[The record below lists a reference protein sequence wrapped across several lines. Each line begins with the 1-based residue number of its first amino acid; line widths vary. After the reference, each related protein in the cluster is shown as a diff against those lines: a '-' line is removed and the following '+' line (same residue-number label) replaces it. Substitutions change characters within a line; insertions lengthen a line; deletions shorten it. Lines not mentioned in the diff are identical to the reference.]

1 MNCLKH
7 RVNIAVLVGIASFAF
22 VICPLG
28 FVNAQE
34 RDGADARVN
43 RFKAYA
49 TEISKAVEAGDLSE
63 EEAEKKLL
71 AMRKRL
77 AQQPAKKPA
86 EGDKEARI
94 RRFRAYAEEIQKAVD
109 AGDLSEE
116 EAEKKLLAMRKRLAQ
131 QPAKKPAEPDMDARV
146 ERYKA
151 YVERIKKAVEAG
163 ELSEEEAEKKLIEM
177 RQRMFGQPAK
187 KPAEPDMEA
196 RIRRFRAYAEEIQK
210 AVDAGDLSEE
220 EAKEKLIEMRQ
231 RMFGQPAEKPTA
243 RDMEARVERYKAYV
257 ERIKKA
263 VEAGELSE
271 EEAEKKLI
279 ETRQRMFGQ
288 PAKKPA
294 EPDMDAR
301 VERYKAYVEKI
312 KKAVDAGDLSEDEA
326 KEKLIETRLRL
337 FPQPKQKK

>member
-7 RVNIAVLVGIASFAF
+7 RVNIAVLVGIASLAF
-22 VICPLG
+22 IICPLG

-49 TEISKAVEAGDLSE
+49 TEISKAVEAGELTE

-77 AQQPAKKPA
+77 AQQPAA
-86 EGDKEARI
+86 
-94 RRFRAYAEEIQKAVD
+94 
-109 AGDLSEE
+109 
-116 EAEKKLLAMRKRLAQ
+116 
-131 QPAKKPAEPDMDARV
+131 
-146 ERYKA
+146 
-151 YVERIKKAVEAG
+151 
-163 ELSEEEAEKKLIEM
+163 
-177 RQRMFGQPAK
+177 
-187 KPAEPDMEA
+187 
-196 RIRRFRAYAEEIQK
+196 
-210 AVDAGDLSEE
+210 
-220 EAKEKLIEMRQ
+220 
-231 RMFGQPAEKPTA
+231 KPTA
-243 RDMEARVERYKAYV
+243 RDMDARVERYKAYV

-288 PAKKPA
+288 PAAKSA
-294 EPDMDAR
+294 EGDKETR
-301 VERYKAYVEKI
+301 IRRFRAYAEEI
-312 KKAVDAGDLSEDEA
+312 QKAVDTGDFSEEEAGKKLLAMRKRLAQQPAVKSAEGDKEARIRRFRAYAEEIQKAVEAGDLSEEEA
-326 KEKLIETRLRL
+326 ERKLLAIRKRLAQQPAEKPAERDMDALVKRYKAYAAQIKKAVEAGEVSEEEAEKKLIETRLRL

>member
-1 MNCLKH
+1 MNYLKH

-22 VICPLG
+22 VIVSLG
-28 FVNAQE
+28 LVNAQE

-77 AQQPAKKPA
+77 AQQPAEKPTERDMDARVERYKAYVEKIKKAVDAGDLSKEEAEKKRIEMRQRMFGQPAAKSA

-94 RRFRAYAEEIQKAVD
+94 RRFKAYAEEIKKAVD

-131 QPAKKPAEPDMDARV
+131 QPAEKPTERDMDARV

-163 ELSEEEAEKKLIEM
+163 
-177 RQRMFGQPAK
+177 
-187 KPAEPDMEA
+187 
-196 RIRRFRAYAEEIQK
+196 
-210 AVDAGDLSEE
+210 DLSEK
-220 EAKEKLIEMRQ
+220 EAEEKLIEMRQ
-231 RMFGQPAEKPTA
+231 RMFGQP
-243 RDMEARVERYKAYV
+243 
-257 ERIKKA
+257 
-263 VEAGELSE
+263 
-271 EEAEKKLI
+271 
-279 ETRQRMFGQ
+279 
-288 PAKKPA
+288 
-294 EPDMDAR
+294 
-301 VERYKAYVEKI
+301 
-312 KKAVDAGDLSEDEA
+312 
-326 KEKLIETRLRL
+326 
-337 FPQPKQKK
+337 KQKK

>member
-1 MNCLKH
+1 MNYLKH

-22 VICPLG
+22 VIVSLG
-28 FVNAQE
+28 LVNAQE

-77 AQQPAKKPA
+77 AQLPAEKPAERDMDARVERYKAYVERIKKAVEAGDLSEEEAEEKLIEMRQRMFGQPAAKSA

-94 RRFRAYAEEIQKAVD
+94 RRFKAYAEEIKKAVDAGDLAEKEAEEKLIEMRQRMFGQPAAKSAEGDKEARIRRFKAYAEEIKKAVD

-131 QPAKKPAEPDMDARV
+131 QPAEKPTERDMDARV

-163 ELSEEEAEKKLIEM
+163 
-177 RQRMFGQPAK
+177 
-187 KPAEPDMEA
+187 
-196 RIRRFRAYAEEIQK
+196 
-210 AVDAGDLSEE
+210 DLSEK
-220 EAKEKLIEMRQ
+220 EAEEKLIEMRQ
-231 RMFGQPAEKPTA
+231 RMFGQP
-243 RDMEARVERYKAYV
+243 
-257 ERIKKA
+257 
-263 VEAGELSE
+263 
-271 EEAEKKLI
+271 
-279 ETRQRMFGQ
+279 
-288 PAKKPA
+288 
-294 EPDMDAR
+294 
-301 VERYKAYVEKI
+301 
-312 KKAVDAGDLSEDEA
+312 
-326 KEKLIETRLRL
+326 
-337 FPQPKQKK
+337 KQKK

>member
-1 MNCLKH
+1 MNYLKH

-22 VICPLG
+22 VIVSLG
-28 FVNAQE
+28 LVNAQE

-77 AQQPAKKPA
+77 AQQPAAKSA

-131 QPAKKPAEPDMDARV
+131 QPAEKPTERDMDARV

-151 YVERIKKAVEAG
+151 YLERIK
-163 ELSEEEAEKKLIEM
+163 
-177 RQRMFGQPAK
+177 
-187 KPAEPDMEA
+187 
-196 RIRRFRAYAEEIQK
+196 K
-210 AVDAGDLSEE
+210 AVDAGDLS
-220 EAKEKLIEMRQ
+220 K
-231 RMFGQPAEKPTA
+231 
-243 RDMEARVERYKAYV
+243 
-257 ERIKKA
+257 
-263 VEAGELSE
+263 
-271 EEAEKKLI
+271 EEAEKKRI
-279 ETRQRMFGQ
+279 EMRQRMFGQ

-312 KKAVDAGDLSEDEA
+312 KKAVDAGDLSEEEA

>member
-1 MNCLKH
+1 MTYLKH

-22 VICPLG
+22 VIVSLG
-28 FVNAQE
+28 LVNAQE

-77 AQQPAKKPA
+77 SQQPAAKSA

-109 AGDLSEE
+109 AGDLSKE
-116 EAEKKLLAMRKRLAQ
+116 EAEKKR
-131 QPAKKPAEPDMDARV
+131 
-146 ERYKA
+146 
-151 YVERIKKAVEAG
+151 
-163 ELSEEEAEKKLIEM
+163 IEM
-177 RQRMFGQPAK
+177 
-187 KPAEPDMEA
+187 
-196 RIRRFRAYAEEIQK
+196 
-210 AVDAGDLSEE
+210 
-220 EAKEKLIEMRQ
+220 
-231 RMFGQPAEKPTA
+231 
-243 RDMEARVERYKAYV
+243 
-257 ERIKKA
+257 
-263 VEAGELSE
+263 
-271 EEAEKKLI
+271 
-279 ETRQRMFGQ
+279 RQRMFGQ

-312 KKAVDAGDLSEDEA
+312 KKAVDAGDLSEEEA

>member
-1 MNCLKH
+1 MNYLKH

-22 VICPLG
+22 VIVSLG
-28 FVNAQE
+28 LVNAQE

-77 AQQPAKKPA
+77 AQQPAEKPTERDMDARVERYKAYVEKIKKAVDAGDLSKEEAEKKRIEMRQRMFGQPAAKSA

-94 RRFRAYAEEIQKAVD
+94 RRFKAYAEEIQKAVDAGDLAEEEAKEKLIEMRQRMFGQPAAKSAEGDKEARIRRFKAYAEEIKKAVD

-131 QPAKKPAEPDMDARV
+131 QPAEKPTERDMDARV

-163 ELSEEEAEKKLIEM
+163 
-177 RQRMFGQPAK
+177 
-187 KPAEPDMEA
+187 
-196 RIRRFRAYAEEIQK
+196 
-210 AVDAGDLSEE
+210 DLSEK
-220 EAKEKLIEMRQ
+220 EAEEKLIEMRQ
-231 RMFGQPAEKPTA
+231 RMFGQP
-243 RDMEARVERYKAYV
+243 
-257 ERIKKA
+257 
-263 VEAGELSE
+263 
-271 EEAEKKLI
+271 
-279 ETRQRMFGQ
+279 
-288 PAKKPA
+288 
-294 EPDMDAR
+294 
-301 VERYKAYVEKI
+301 
-312 KKAVDAGDLSEDEA
+312 
-326 KEKLIETRLRL
+326 
-337 FPQPKQKK
+337 KQKK

>member
-77 AQQPAKKPA
+77 AQQPA
-86 EGDKEARI
+86 
-94 RRFRAYAEEIQKAVD
+94 
-109 AGDLSEE
+109 
-116 EAEKKLLAMRKRLAQ
+116 
-131 QPAKKPAEPDMDARV
+131 
-146 ERYKA
+146 
-151 YVERIKKAVEAG
+151 
-163 ELSEEEAEKKLIEM
+163 
-177 RQRMFGQPAK
+177 
-187 KPAEPDMEA
+187 
-196 RIRRFRAYAEEIQK
+196 
-210 AVDAGDLSEE
+210 
-220 EAKEKLIEMRQ
+220 
-231 RMFGQPAEKPTA
+231 EKPT
-243 RDMEARVERYKAYV
+243 ER
-257 ERIKKA
+257 
-263 VEAGELSE
+263 
-271 EEAEKKLI
+271 
-279 ETRQRMFGQ
+279 
-288 PAKKPA
+288 
-294 EPDMDAR
+294 DMDAR

>member
-49 TEISKAVEAGDLSE
+49 TEISKAVEAGELTE

-77 AQQPAKKPA
+77 AQQPAAKPTARDMDARVERYKAYVERIKKAVEAGELSEKEAEKKLIETRQRMFGQPAAKSA

-131 QPAKKPAEPDMDARV
+131 QPAEKPAERDMDALV
-146 ERYKA
+146 KRYKA
-151 YVERIKKAVEAG
+151 YAAQIKKAVEAG
-163 ELSEEEAEKKLIEM
+163 EVSEEEAEK
-177 RQRMFGQPAK
+177 
-187 KPAEPDMEA
+187 
-196 RIRRFRAYAEEIQK
+196 
-210 AVDAGDLSEE
+210 
-220 EAKEKLIEMRQ
+220 
-231 RMFGQPAEKPTA
+231 
-243 RDMEARVERYKAYV
+243 
-257 ERIKKA
+257 
-263 VEAGELSE
+263 
-271 EEAEKKLI
+271 
-279 ETRQRMFGQ
+279 
-288 PAKKPA
+288 
-294 EPDMDAR
+294 
-301 VERYKAYVEKI
+301 
-312 KKAVDAGDLSEDEA
+312 
-326 KEKLIETRLRL
+326 KLIETRLRL